1 MPAST
6 SSPGSWTAPS
16 PPPSSARAA
25 RSATACSTASARW
38 RENASSRPGWPTWP
52 RPPTPSGSRTR
63 PTGRY
68 AEARGPRQ
76 REHLDLART
85 ERANIDAALTWC
97 ATHDPALGVRIV
109 LGFGWTWVMLGTGV
123 EGAHRVRRA
132 LDSASPG
139 AQERTRALILCGW
152 FEASGG
158 NLDQARTDLED
169 GIALG
174 DQAGAATARLHLAFI
189 HTQGGRAPDALTVL
203 EQCRPQLTRQGL
215 TWEEGTSWLLAAWAH
230 ITQGD
235 VAAAEDACL
244 RALAVLQPLGDG
256 WALAHAEGL
265 LGELA
270 LAQQQFP
277 EAVARLTNAAHS
289 AGMLGFEAAQA
300 HHLLNLGRAELQSGD
315 ADVSAG
321 HPRAGDQPRRRV
333 RRRPHRR
340 QRTNPPRTA
349 AARHRRHHG
358 RPGHWPSK
366 PRDGS
371 TPQAVATAP
380 IMQPNCSPACDPT
393 SQPDVS
399 GRPAHY
405 YEQPL
410 RPSCIA
416 HRTGRVPERSACR
429 NYRTQSAQRCHGRGH
444 DGTLGLT
451 A

>member
-1 MPAST
+1 LADVAAAAHAH
-6 SSPGSWTAPS
+6 WFAD
-16 PPPSSARAA
+16 AADRA
-25 RSATACSTASARW
+25 
-38 RENASSRPGWPTWP
+38 
-52 RPPTPSGSRTR
+52 
-63 PTGRY
+63 Y

-97 ATHDPALGVRIV
+97 ATHDPALGLRIV

-132 LDSASPG
+132 LDSSSPG

-158 NLDQARTDLED
+158 NLDQARTDLEEAV
-169 GIALG
+169 ALG
-174 DQAGAATARLHLAFI
+174 DERGAAIARVHLAFI
-189 HTQGGRAPDALTVL
+189 HTQGGRAADALTVL

-270 LAQQQFP
+270 LARQQLP

-289 AGMLGFEAAQA
+289 AEILGFEAAQA

-315 ADVSAG
+315 ATSSRVTLE
-321 HPRAGDQPRRRV
+321 RAINLADGCGDA
-333 RRRPHRR
+333 
-340 QRTNPPRTA
+340 RTA
-349 AARHRRHHG
+349 AGARTHLAQLL
-358 RPGHWPSK
+358 
-366 PRDGS
+366 RDTGD
-371 TPQAVATAP
+371 TTAAVELAERAARWFDAAGGGDGADHATELLA
-380 IMQPNCSPACDPT
+380 
-393 SQPDVS
+393 
-399 GRPAHY
+399 G
-405 YEQPL
+405 L
-410 RPSCIA
+410 RSDI
-416 HRTGRVPERSACR
+416 T
-429 NYRTQSAQRCHGRGH
+429 T
-444 DGTLGLT
+444 
-451 A
+451 